1 MKRNIL
7 SVLIALA
14 SIGTACAQET
24 QFLSSNHCLYRIQQK
39 DKCLLLPVQESA
51 EMSNIKVIAGNKQM
65 KSLNVRLAMNKVCLL
80 YTSPSPRD
88 RTRSRMPSSA

>member
-39 DKCLLLPVQESA
+39 DKCMLLPVQESA
-51 EMSNIKVIAGNKQM
+51 ETVFYMHHTLPTIDLVEITEDAV
-65 KSLNVRLAMNKVCLL
+65 SLI
-80 YTSPSPRD
+80 
-88 RTRSRMPSSA
+88 

>member
-51 EMSNIKVIAGNKQM
+51 
-65 KSLNVRLAMNKVCLL
+65 
-80 YTSPSPRD
+80 
-88 RTRSRMPSSA
+88 